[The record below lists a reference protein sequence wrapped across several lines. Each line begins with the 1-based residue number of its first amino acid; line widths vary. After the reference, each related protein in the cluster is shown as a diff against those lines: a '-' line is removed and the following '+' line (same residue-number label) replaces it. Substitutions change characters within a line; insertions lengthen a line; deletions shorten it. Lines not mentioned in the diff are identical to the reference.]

1 MAVICIIYG
10 QSGTGKSSSMRNF
23 KKGEVSVVNVTNKP
37 LPFRADFAVA
47 TSKNYEQITQAL
59 KKSESKS
66 IIIDDS
72 TYLLV
77 DEYMRKSAEK
87 GFDKFVQLANNFY
100 NLLNFCTNELDN
112 DKIVYFIG
120 QSEVHEDGR
129 EHFRTVGKM
138 LDSMVCIE
146 GLSTIVL
153 KSVVKDGRY
162 CFSTKNNGFDTVKT
176 PLGMFSAE
184 EEFIDNDLKA
194 VDSRIR
200 QFWNM
205 SKNDIPAN
213 KIQKAKE

>member
-1 MAVICIIYG
+1 MAVICIVYG
-10 QSGTGKSSSMRNF
+10 QSGTGKSSSLRNF

-37 LPFRADFAVA
+37 LPFKADFAVA
-47 TSKNYEQITQAL
+47 SSKNYEQITQAL
-59 KKSESKS
+59 QKSESKS
-66 IIIDDS
+66 IVLDDS

-77 DEYMRKSAEK
+77 DEYMKSTQEK
-87 GFDKFVQLANNFY
+87 GFDKFVRLANNFY
-100 NLLNFCTNELDN
+100 NLMNFCTNNLNN

-120 QSEVHEDGR
+120 QSEVHDDGR

-153 KSVVKDGRY
+153 KTVVKDGRY

-176 PLGMFSAE
+176 PIGMFSAE

-194 VDSRIR
+194 VDTRIR
-200 QFWNM
+200 NFWGM
-205 SKNDIPAN
+205 SKNDVSPAKKEN
-213 KIQKAKE
+213 K

>member
-1 MAVICIIYG
+1 MAVICIVYG
-10 QSGTGKSSSMRNF
+10 QSGTGKSSSLRNF

-37 LPFRADFAVA
+37 LPFKADFAVA
-47 TSKNYEQITQAL
+47 SSKNYEQITQAL
-59 KKSESKS
+59 QKSESKS
-66 IIIDDS
+66 IVLDDS

-77 DEYMRKSAEK
+77 DEYMKSTQEK
-87 GFDKFVQLANNFY
+87 GFDKFVRLANNFY
-100 NLLNFCTNELDN
+100 NLMNFCTNNLNN

-120 QSEVHEDGR
+120 QSEVHDDGR

-153 KSVVKDGRY
+153 KTVVKDGRY

-176 PLGMFSAE
+176 PIGMFSAE

-194 VDSRIR
+194 VDTRIR
-200 QFWNM
+200 NFWGM
-205 SKNDIPAN
+205 SKNDVSLVKKEN
-213 KIQKAKE
+213 K